1 MKLKLNSLL
10 KDKNVLYVILF
21 LAITNIF
28 GYLML
33 RNFDAIVFFFVVGF
47 LSTYFSKNMI
57 VVMIIAMIS
66 TNLLVGT
73 KLLGKYKEGMATQA
87 TTGTPAATTAG
98 AAPTAPA
105 APVSMTTPPAAS
117 APAASAPAASAP
129 AAAPTLSSIPP
140 AMAKKNNTQKP
151 NVVDNMTTLTPASL
165 DGSDDDTTD
174 LIQARKP
181 KINFASTLES
191 AYDNLDKLLSSDS
204 INRMSD
210 DTQRLAQK
218 QQVLMGNI
226 EKLVP
231 FIGKAENLLKGMNSD
246 KMGGML
252 EKMQEQMANLSR
264 VAK

>member
-1 MKLKLNSLL
+1 MKLNLNSLL
-10 KDKNVLYVILF
+10 KDKNVLYVVLF

-57 VVMIIAMIS
+57 IVMIIAMIS
-66 TNLLVGT
+66 TNLLVGS
-73 KLLGKYKEGMATQA
+73 KLLGSYKEGMTNQN
-87 TTGTPAATTAG
+87 TKNEHENETKTHKKKDNKKHPIEH
-98 AAPTAPA
+98 
-105 APVSMTTPPAAS
+105 MD
-117 APAASAPAASAP
+117 
-129 AAAPTLSSIPP
+129 TLSP
-140 AMAKKNNTQKP
+140 ANI
-151 NVVDNMTTLTPASL
+151 

-174 LIQARKP
+174 EIQGAKP

-191 AYDNLDKLLSSDS
+191 AYDNLDKLLSSES
-204 INRMSD
+204 INKMTA
-210 DTQRLAQK
+210 DTQRLAEK

-252 EKMQEQMANLSR
+252 EKMQEQMSSLANR
-264 VAK
+264 AK

>member
-1 MKLKLNSLL
+1 MKLNLNSFL
-10 KDKNVLYVILF
+10 KDKNVLYVVLF

-57 VVMIIAMIS
+57 IVMIIAMIS
-66 TNLLVGT
+66 TNLLVGS
-73 KLLGKYKEGMATQA
+73 KLLGSYKEGMQTKE
-87 TTGTPAATTAG
+87 
-98 AAPTAPA
+98 
-105 APVSMTTPPAAS
+105 PVSSSVANKKEHNKKKAKVIDNMA
-117 APAASAPAASAP
+117 
-129 AAAPTLSSIPP
+129 TLS
-140 AMAKKNNTQKP
+140 
-151 NVVDNMTTLTPASL
+151 PASL

-174 LIQARKP
+174 NIQGPKP
-181 KINFASTLES
+181 KINYASTLES

-204 INRMSD
+204 INKMTA
-210 DTQRLAQK
+210 DTQRLAEK

-231 FIGKAENLLKGMNSD
+231 FIGKAESLLNNMGSD

-252 EKMQEQMANLSR
+252 EKMQEQMANL
-264 VAK
+264 AKNAK

>member
-66 TNLLVGT
+66 TNLLVGS

-87 TTGTPAATTAG
+87 TAGAPATAG
-98 AAPTAPA
+98 AATPMSPPPAA
-105 APVSMTTPPAAS
+105 APVSMTTPPAA
-117 APAASAPAASAP
+117 PAAP

-140 AMAKKNNTQKP
+140 AMAKKPNTQKA
-151 NVVDNMTTLTPASL
+151 NVVDNMATLTPASL

-252 EKMQEQMANLSR
+252 EKMQEQMASLSR

>member
-1 MKLKLNSLL
+1 MKLNLNSFL
-10 KDKNVLYVILF
+10 KDKNVLYVVLF

-57 VVMIIAMIS
+57 IIMIIAMIS
-66 TNLLVGT
+66 TNLLVGS
-73 KLLGKYKEGMATQA
+73 KLLGSYKEGMSTKDKKDKKDNNKEK
-87 TTGTPAATTAG
+87 TSEPM
-98 AAPTAPA
+98 
-105 APVSMTTPPAAS
+105 V
-117 APAASAPAASAP
+117 
-129 AAAPTLSSIPP
+129 TLSPSNI
-140 AMAKKNNTQKP
+140 
-151 NVVDNMTTLTPASL
+151 

-174 LIQARKP
+174 EIQGPKP
-181 KINFASTLES
+181 KINYASTLES

-204 INRMSD
+204 INKMTA
-210 DTQRLAQK
+210 DTQRLAEK

-252 EKMQEQMANLSR
+252 EKMQQQMSNLSKN
-264 VAK
+264 AK

>member
-1 MKLKLNSLL
+1 MKLNLNSFL
-10 KDKNVLYVILF
+10 KDKNVLYVVLF

-57 VVMIIAMIS
+57 IIMIIAMIS
-66 TNLLVGT
+66 TNLLVGS
-73 KLLGKYKEGMATQA
+73 KLLGSYKEGMATNNA
-87 TTGTPAATTAG
+87 
-98 AAPTAPA
+98 
-105 APVSMTTPPAAS
+105 VSSSVPLKKGGNKKKAKVIDNMA
-117 APAASAPAASAP
+117 
-129 AAAPTLSSIPP
+129 TLSPSNI
-140 AMAKKNNTQKP
+140 
-151 NVVDNMTTLTPASL
+151 

-174 LIQARKP
+174 EIQGPKP
-181 KINFASTLES
+181 KINYASTLES

-204 INRMSD
+204 INKMTA
-210 DTQRLAQK
+210 DTQRLAEK

-231 FIGKAENLLKGMNSD
+231 FIGKAESLLNNMGSD

-252 EKMQEQMANLSR
+252 EKMQEQMANL
-264 VAK
+264 AKNAK

>member
-1 MKLKLNSLL
+1 MKLNLNSFL
-10 KDKNVLYVILF
+10 KDKNVLYVVLF

-57 VVMIIAMIS
+57 IIMIIAMIS
-66 TNLLVGT
+66 TNLLVGS
-73 KLLGKYKEGMATQA
+73 KLLGSYKEGMSTKDKKDNNKEK
-87 TTGTPAATTAG
+87 TSEPM
-98 AAPTAPA
+98 
-105 APVSMTTPPAAS
+105 V
-117 APAASAPAASAP
+117 
-129 AAAPTLSSIPP
+129 TLSPSNI
-140 AMAKKNNTQKP
+140 
-151 NVVDNMTTLTPASL
+151 

-174 LIQARKP
+174 EIQGPKP
-181 KINFASTLES
+181 KINYASTLES

-204 INRMSD
+204 INKMTA
-210 DTQRLAQK
+210 DTQRLAEK

-252 EKMQEQMANLSR
+252 EKMQQQMSNLSKN
-264 VAK
+264 AK

>member
-66 TNLLVGT
+66 TNLLVGS

-87 TTGTPAATTAG
+87 TTGTPAATPMSPPPA
-98 AAPTAPA
+98 A

-117 APAASAPAASAP
+117 AAPAAPAP

-140 AMAKKNNTQKP
+140 AMAKKPNTQKA
-151 NVVDNMTTLTPASL
+151 NVIDNMTTLTPASL

-252 EKMQEQMANLSR
+252 EKMQEQMASLSR

>member
-66 TNLLVGT
+66 TNLLVGS

-98 AAPTAPA
+98 AAPSAPA
-105 APVSMTTPPAAS
+105 APVSMTTPSAAS
-117 APAASAPAASAP
+117 APAAPAP

-140 AMAKKNNTQKP
+140 AMAKKTNTQKA
-151 NVVDNMTTLTPASL
+151 NVIDNMTTLTPASL

>member
-1 MKLKLNSLL
+1 MKLNINSFL
-10 KDKNVLYVILF
+10 KDKNVLYVVLF

-57 VVMIIAMIS
+57 IVMIIAMIS
-66 TNLLVGT
+66 TNLLVGS
-73 KLLGKYKEGMATQA
+73 KLLGSYKEGMTNKTNENFQHKKGGNKKKAKVIDNMA
-87 TTGTPAATTAG
+87 
-98 AAPTAPA
+98 
-105 APVSMTTPPAAS
+105 
-117 APAASAPAASAP
+117 
-129 AAAPTLSSIPP
+129 TLSP
-140 AMAKKNNTQKP
+140 ANI
-151 NVVDNMTTLTPASL
+151 

-174 LIQARKP
+174 EIQGAKP

-204 INRMSD
+204 INKMTA
-210 DTQRLAQK
+210 DTQRLAEK

-252 EKMQEQMANLSR
+252 EKMQEQMANLSNK
-264 VAK
+264 AK

>member
-87 TTGTPAATTAG
+87 TTGTPAAGAAATAG
-98 AAPTAPA
+98 AATTPMSPPPAA
-105 APVSMTTPPAAS
+105 APVSMTTPPAATTPS
-117 APAASAPAASAP
+117 
-129 AAAPTLSSIPP
+129 AAPTLSSIPP
-140 AMAKKNNTQKP
+140 AMAKKNNTQKA

>member
-1 MKLKLNSLL
+1 MKLNLNSFL
-10 KDKNVLYVILF
+10 KDKNVLYVVLF

-57 VVMIIAMIS
+57 IIMIIAMIS
-66 TNLLVGT
+66 TNLLMGSKLVGS
-73 KLLGKYKEGMATQA
+73 KLVGSYKEGMANKTKEIFQHKKGDKKKSKVIDNMA
-87 TTGTPAATTAG
+87 
-98 AAPTAPA
+98 
-105 APVSMTTPPAAS
+105 
-117 APAASAPAASAP
+117 
-129 AAAPTLSSIPP
+129 TLSP
-140 AMAKKNNTQKP
+140 ANI
-151 NVVDNMTTLTPASL
+151 

-174 LIQARKP
+174 EIQGPKP
-181 KINFASTLES
+181 KINYASTLES

-204 INRMSD
+204 INKMTA
-210 DTQRLAQK
+210 DTQRLAEK

-231 FIGKAENLLKGMNSD
+231 FIGKAESLLNNMGSD

-252 EKMQEQMANLSR
+252 EKMQEQMSNL
-264 VAK
+264 AKNAK